1 MKKNIIKGLLFIAVA
16 GLMSACAPSSKR
28 FGGANYDG
36 GMYDSNLP
44 GVDNLGDP
52 YYSGGGVSDLPAAD
66 RPSSSALRDAN
77 YSIFKNQTVYFEFDS
92 TGIPASERS
101 KLDEVARQSIKSGY
115 RLLLA
120 GHCDERGTLE
130 YNRGLGE
137 RRALAVREYLVG
149 IGMNANRISTVSYGE
164 EKPAVQGS
172 SESAYAKN
180 RRVEIAVIDQ

>member
-1 MKKNIIKGLLFIAVA
+1 MKKNITKGLSFIIIASLI
-16 GLMSACAPSSKR
+16 GACSPSSKR

-36 GMYDSNLP
+36 GMYGDNLP
-44 GVDNLGDP
+44 DVDNLGAP
-52 YYSGGGVSDLPAAD
+52 YYNPDGFNDLPAAD
-66 RPSSSALRDAN
+66 RPSPGSLRDAN
-77 YSIFKNQTVYFEFDS
+77 YSTFKSQTVYFEFDS
-92 TGIPASERS
+92 TGIRASERS
-101 KLDEVARQSIKSGY
+101 KLDEVARQSMSSGY

-149 IGMNANRISTVSYGE
+149 LGMNAGDISTISYGE

-180 RRVEIAVIDQ
+180 RRVEIAVIGR